1 MKRLALRLIKLYQS
15 TLSLVT
21 LPSCRYAPSCS
32 EYTHEAITKFGLF
45 KGVWLGVRRLTR
57 CHPLH
62 SGGYDPVP

>member
-1 MKRLALRLIKLYQS
+1 MKRLALGLIKLYQA

-21 LPSCRYAPSCS
+21 LSSCRYAPSCS

-45 KGVWLGVRRLTR
+45 KGVWLGVKRLTR

-62 SGGYDPVP
+62 SGGYDPIP